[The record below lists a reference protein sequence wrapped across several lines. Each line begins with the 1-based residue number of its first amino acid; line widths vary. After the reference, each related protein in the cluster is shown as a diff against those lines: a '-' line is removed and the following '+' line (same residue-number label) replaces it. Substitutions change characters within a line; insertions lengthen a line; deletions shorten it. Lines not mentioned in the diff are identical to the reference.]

1 MKGDIKLKKRENVV
15 TMGGNPVTLL
25 GSEIKVGDKAPDFTV
40 LTSDL
45 TPYTLQDAG
54 DQVKIISV
62 VPSVDTG
69 VCHVQTTRFN
79 TEVANLDNTI
89 ILTISVDLPFA
100 LKRFCSAEGIDK
112 VITLSD
118 HKDLSFGTG
127 YGFTIE
133 ELRLLSRGIVVLD
146 KDNVVQYVEY
156 VKEVTD
162 HPDYD
167 KAIQAAKKLV

>member
-1 MKGDIKLKKRENVV
+1 MEKRKNIV

-25 GSEIKVGDKAPDFTV
+25 GPEIKVGDKAPDFTV
-40 LTSDL
+40 LTNDL
-45 TPYTLQDAG
+45 TPYTLKDAG
-54 DQVKIISV
+54 DQVKIISI

-69 VCHVQTTRFN
+69 VCQIQTTRFN
-79 TEVANLDNTI
+79 KEADKLDNTV

-100 LKRFCSAEGIDK
+100 LKKFCSAQGIDK

-118 HKDLSFGTG
+118 HKDLSFGIN
-127 YGFTIE
+127 YGFAIE

-156 VKEVTD
+156 VPEVTD
-162 HPDYD
+162 HPNYD
-167 KAIQAAKKLV
+167 KALEEAKKLI

>member
-1 MKGDIKLKKRENVV
+1 MEKRKNIV

-40 LTSDL
+40 LTNDL
-45 TPYTLQDAG
+45 TPYTLKDAG
-54 DQVKIISV
+54 DQVKIISI

-69 VCHVQTTRFN
+69 VCQIQTTRFN
-79 TEVANLDNTI
+79 KEADKLDNTV

-100 LKRFCSAEGIDK
+100 LKKFCSAQGIDK

-118 HKDLSFGTG
+118 HKDLSFGIN
-127 YGFTIE
+127 YGFAIE
-133 ELRLLSRGIVVLD
+133 ELRLLSRGIVILD

-156 VKEVTD
+156 VPEVTD
-162 HPDYD
+162 HPNYD
-167 KAIQAAKKLV
+167 KALEEAKKLI

>member
-1 MKGDIKLKKRENVV
+1 MEKRENVV

-25 GSEIKVGDKAPDFTV
+25 GSEIKVGDKSPDFTV
-40 LTSDL
+40 LRSDL
-45 TPYTLQDAG
+45 SPYTLQDAG

-69 VCHVQTTRFN
+69 VCHAQTVRFN
-79 TEVANLDNTI
+79 TEAANLGNTV

-100 LKRFCSAEGIDK
+100 LKRFCAAEGIDK
-112 VITLSD
+112 VVTLSD
-118 HKDLSFGTG
+118 HKDLSFGTN
-127 YGFTIE
+127 YGFAIE
-133 ELRLLSRGIVVLD
+133 ELRLLARGIVVLD

-167 KAIQAAKKLV
+167 KAIEAAKKLV